1 MFICKA
7 RGWAGGW
14 GVEGRGG
21 WVGGGVGWGG
31 GVGGGVSGVP
41 YAIARRIKSDF
52 FYFFFFL
59 CKVSNSYLSID
70 S

>member
-1 MFICKA
+1 M
-7 RGWAGGW
+7 
-14 GVEGRGG
+14 
-21 WVGGGVGWGG
+21 GGGVGWGG